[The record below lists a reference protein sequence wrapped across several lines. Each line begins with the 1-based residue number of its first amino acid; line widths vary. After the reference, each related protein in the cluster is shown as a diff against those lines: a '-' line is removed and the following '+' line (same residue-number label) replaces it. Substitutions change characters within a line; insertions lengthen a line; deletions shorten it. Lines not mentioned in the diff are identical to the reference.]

1 MLDEP
6 KFPRTLFHIG
16 WRYLRLHRWQSL
28 LMVLGIMLGVAV
40 MVSIDLANASA
51 ARAFE
56 LSTESVTGKATHQI
70 AAASTGIDERVYVDL
85 LRAGSLHTAAPVV
98 TAIVSSAQLGNQPLQ
113 LLGIDPFVDSPFR
126 NYLGGENAPPM
137 DGLIPFL
144 TQPGALLISRE
155 TADRYNLRLGDTI
168 SLYLGGIEKQAFVA
182 GVIDAADALTQRA
195 LSGILLADIA
205 TAQELTGM
213 IGKLSRIDLILP
225 KGDAAAVEKIQAA
238 LPVGLQIS
246 TVEARR
252 GSIEQMTSAF
262 QLNLMALSMLALV
275 VGLFL
280 IYNTM
285 TFSVV
290 QRRPLFGRLRCL
302 GVTRREIFILV
313 LSEALVVGVIGSA
326 LGVLLGVLMGQNTIG
341 MVTRTINDLY
351 FTTTVQETGIP
362 LASLIK
368 GGLIGLAATISTT
381 ILPAWEAA
389 SVPPQAALTRSGLES
404 KSRQQV
410 PRMALAGSGLAAL
423 GVLAF
428 FLPGTG
434 LYTGF
439 GGTLAVVV
447 GFA

>member
-1 MLDEP
+1 MTFASH

-16 WRYLRLHRWQSL
+16 WRYLRMHHWQSL

-70 AAASTGIDERVYVDL
+70 AAGSTGIDEQVYVDM
-85 LRAGSLHTAAPVV
+85 LRDGRLPTAAPVV
-98 TAIVSSAQLGNQPLQ
+98 TAIVSSPQLGNQPMQ
-113 LLGIDPFVDSPFR
+113 LLGIDPFVDAPFR
-126 NYLGGENAPPM
+126 DYLGTGAATSL
-137 DGLIPFL
+137 DALVPFL
-144 TQPGALLISRE
+144 TVPGALLISQE
-155 TADRYNLRLGDTI
+155 TADRYALKLGDHI
-168 SLYLGGIEKQAFVA
+168 PLEIGGVEKSGFVA
-182 GVIDAADALTQRA
+182 GIINSQDGLTRRA

-205 TAQELTGM
+205 TAQDLTGM
-213 IGKLSRIDLILP
+213 IGKLSGIDLILP
-225 KGDAAAVEKIQAA
+225 KDDSAMMDEIQAA
-238 LPVGLQIS
+238 LPEGIQIT

-313 LSEALVVGVIGSA
+313 LSEASVVGVIGSG

-351 FTTTVQETGIP
+351 FTTTVQTTGIP
-362 LASLIK
+362 LESLLK
-368 GGLIGLAATISTT
+368 GGLVGLVATIATT

-389 SVPPQAALTRSGLES
+389 SVPPQAALT
-404 KSRQQV
+404 
-410 PRMALAGSGLAAL
+410 
-423 GVLAF
+423 
-428 FLPGTG
+428 
-434 LYTGF
+434 
-439 GGTLAVVV
+439 
-447 GFA
+447 